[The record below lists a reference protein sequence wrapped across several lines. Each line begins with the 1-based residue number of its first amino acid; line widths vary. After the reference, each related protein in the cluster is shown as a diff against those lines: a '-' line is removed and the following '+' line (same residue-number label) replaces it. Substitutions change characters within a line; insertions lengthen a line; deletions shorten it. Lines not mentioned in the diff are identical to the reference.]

1 MDAVAVKTDKFRGVR
16 SSNIE
21 LFRILSMLMIV
32 AHHYVVNSGLIDCI
46 DTQASLHFQDYFL
59 LLFGWGGKTG
69 INCFVL
75 ITGYFMCTS
84 NITKEKFCKLLGELY
99 FYKVVIWCLFF
110 FSGYQSFSIGDFL
123 EMLFPFFTVADNFS
137 ACFLL
142 FYLLIPF
149 LNKLIHS
156 LTEKEHFWLMTWC
169 IGVYVVLPSFA
180 KAHVVFNY
188 VTWFS
193 ILYVIAS
200 YIRLYPKECFNS
212 TKITGFLA
220 GVSLLLSWMSIIV
233 LAAFSRMIG
242 KHVGLCYFFVSDSN
256 KILALTTGISGFLFF
271 KNLKIGYS
279 RRINT
284 IAAATFGVLCIHA
297 NSDTMRRW
305 LWRDICNNVDA
316 YNDGVI
322 VVHAIAVTLVVF
334 GLCTAIEVFRTK
346 LKEYSKL
353 TRKV

>member
-1 MDAVAVKTDKFRGVR
+1 MSIHIEDLTVR
-16 SSNIE
+16 
-21 LFRILSMLMIV
+21 FK
-32 AHHYVVNSGLIDCI
+32 NSVTAIDHADLDI
-46 DTQASLHFQDYFL
+46 PNGI
-59 LLFGWGGKTG
+59 FG
-69 INCFVL
+69 
-75 ITGYFMCTS
+75 
-84 NITKEKFCKLLGELY
+84 LLGENGAGKTTLMRVLTTVLKPTNGMVTLDGILY
-99 FYKVVIWCLFF
+99 SEGNYEKIQRKIGYLPQEIELYPNLTVQECLEYMGDLAGVPKAECRKRIDYYLKKTSLIEHRKKKMKQL
-110 FSGYQSFSIGDFL
+110 SGGMKRRVGLVQ
-123 EMLFPFFTVADNFS
+123 A
-137 ACFLL
+137 
-142 FYLLIPF
+142 LLI
-149 LNKLIHS
+149 
-156 LTEKEHFWLMTWC
+156 MTWC